1 MKGLILADFS
11 LYRQLYGK
19 SLPFLILF
27 FCSFGLVTPGFSS
40 ALSWL
45 LPFYGI
51 FLAQSELGCK
61 WDLYTCGLP
70 VSRRQM
76 VSSRFL
82 FILLLSVFGFLI
94 SLIGGIP
101 AVLWK
106 DLLISELFAAC
117 CSTFFMG
124 LAFVGIALL
133 CTYKFGVSHA
143 RVAIMIFC
151 MLPLF
156 IGLVFM
162 KLPIVQQQIP
172 SAAQWINGH
181 TVLIFVCVLVL
192 LCPLIF
198 VLCWLASI
206 RVRQKQEL

>member
-1 MKGLILADFS
+1 MKGLISANFA

-27 FCSFGLVTPGFSS
+27 FCAFGLVTPGFSS

-45 LPFYGI
+45 LSFYGI

-61 WDLYTCGLP
+61 WDLYTCSLP

-82 FILLLSVFGFLI
+82 FVLLLSVLGFLV
-94 SLIGGIP
+94 SLVGGIP
-101 AVLWK
+101 AILWK
-106 DLLISELFAAC
+106 GLLISELFAAC
-117 CSTFFMG
+117 CGAFFIS

-143 RVAIMIFC
+143 RVVIMILC

-162 KLPIVQQQIP
+162 KLPVVQQHIP
-172 SAAQWINGH
+172 SAAQWINSH
-181 TVLIFVCVLVL
+181 AVLLCVCVLVL

-198 VLCWLASI
+198 GLCWLASI
-206 RVRQKQEL
+206 HVRQKQEL